1 MGRGQQVKFRV
12 RVIPN
17 SKTEEVATEG
27 DWFLVRVKEPPKEGR
42 ANQAVIRLLAQHLSV
57 SRDSVRISSGLKSR
71 NKVIDVAG
79 I

>member
-1 MGRGQQVKFRV
+1 MKIRV

-27 DWFLVRVKEPPKEGR
+27 DWFLVRVKESPKEGK
-42 ANQAVIRLLAQHLSV
+42 ANKAVIKVLAQHLKV
-57 SRDSVRISSGLKSR
+57 PQDSVRISSGFRSR

-79 I
+79 M